1 MVQQY
6 DIEAVRADF
15 PILSRVLYEQTE
27 TSAKPLIYLD
37 NAASAQKPRSVI
49 ETIKH
54 CYEHQYANVH
64 RGLHYLSQKTTDAYE
79 AARQKVASFLGA
91 AHSDEI
97 VFTRGATEAFNLLA
111 RTLKHTLFK
120 EGDDIILSV
129 MEHHSNIVPW
139 QLLEQEYGLKIK
151 VVPVDD
157 QGILDL
163 DALHDLIGPRTKL
176 VSITHGSNVLGTITP
191 AKEIVRIAHDYDVP
205 VALDG
210 SQAVVHL
217 PIDVQ
222 ELDVDFYIFTGH
234 KLYGPNAI
242 GVLYGKTEWLQK
254 MPPYQGGGEMINT
267 VSFAGT
273 TFKAPPARFEA
284 GTPPIV
290 EAIGLA
296 SAIDYVTS
304 LGWTAIM
311 AHENRLLTYAQEQFN
326 TLDYVRMIGTAPNK
340 ASIVS
345 FVVEGIHP
353 HDLSMLLDREGI
365 AVRAGHHCAEPL
377 LERFGVGATTR
388 ASFGLYNTINE
399 VEHLIQAIDQA
410 RKFLT

>member
-1 MVQQY
+1 MVQSY

-37 NAASAQKPRSVI
+37 NAASAQKPRAVI

-111 RTLKHTLFK
+111 GSLKHTLFK
-120 EGDDIILSV
+120 EGDEIILSV

-139 QLLEQEYGLKIK
+139 QLLEQEYGLRIK

-163 DALHDLIGPRTKL
+163 DTLHDLIGPRTKL

-191 AKEIVRIAHDYDVP
+191 AKEIVRIAHDYAVP

-254 MPPYQGGGEMINT
+254 MPPYQGGGEMINA

-304 LGWTAIM
+304 LGWTSIM
-311 AHENRLLTYAQEQFN
+311 AHENRLLTYAQEQFH
-326 TLDYVRMIGTAPNK
+326 TLDYVRIIGTAPNK